1 MTSLIHKIHSGADCI
16 NHYWEKSRK
25 PACCHANGVSEPGTC
40 LSMLCVAGGVP
51 PLCIHFVRQG
61 EGEGFLDYGV
71 GKTGIFFL
79 FLFQWGIG
87 VFTQLMP
94 LTCINPKVL
103 CGCVSVCTCLAIKP
117 LSSGN

>member
-1 MTSLIHKIHSGADCI
+1 MF
-16 NHYWEKSRK
+16 E
-25 PACCHANGVSEPGTC
+25 HA
-40 LSMLCVAGGVP
+40 LCGWGSATVVHT
-51 PLCIHFVRQG
+51 LCSQG

-71 GKTGIFFL
+71 GKTGIFF
-79 FLFQWGIG
+79 FVPFSVGYRG
-87 VFTQLMP
+87 RVFTQLMP